1 MMNAS
6 GGRQLNKGPWDSADL
21 NAPTELVDFGSILF
35 VPNPGIGV
43 RADIEEATQRV
54 VAISF
59 DYKESVLQVQ
69 AFASSKGMSL
79 WENVLN
85 DIFSSLSS
93 QEVSVAKVP
102 GPFGLEIHA
111 DIQVGDGKNQK
122 VRMFGVSGNRWL
134 LRGSISGSAIT
145 DLEQRSEL
153 EDVFRGLVVDRGETP
168 LPPRE
173 ILPLELPSGSIVARS
188 SNDR

>member
-1 MMNAS
+1 MINAS
-6 GGRQLNKGPWDSADL
+6 GGRQLNKGPWDSADS
-21 NAPTELVDFGSILF
+21 NAPSELVDFGSILF

-69 AFASSKGMSL
+69 AFASSKGLSL
-79 WENVLN
+79 WEDVLN
-85 DIFSSLSS
+85 DIFSSLSN
-93 QEVSVAKVP
+93 QKVAVAKVP

-111 DIQVGDGKNQK
+111 DIKVGSGKNQK

-134 LRGSISGSAIT
+134 LRGSISGAAIT

-173 ILPLELPSGSIVARS
+173 ILPLELPSGSIVARA